1 MATSEKAL
9 ALKRLLYSKRE
20 AAEMLSISVRSLDYL
35 IVTHQLPARRIG
47 RRVLI
52 PHDAIQQFA
61 KHDYDSIRPLGITS
75 QR

>member
-9 ALKRLLYSKRE
+9 ALKRLLYSKRD

-35 IVTHQLPARRIG
+35 IVTRQLPARRIG

-52 PHDAIQQFA
+52 HHDAIHQFA
-61 KHDYDSIRPLGITS
+61 KHDRESIRPLAITS
-75 QR
+75 ER